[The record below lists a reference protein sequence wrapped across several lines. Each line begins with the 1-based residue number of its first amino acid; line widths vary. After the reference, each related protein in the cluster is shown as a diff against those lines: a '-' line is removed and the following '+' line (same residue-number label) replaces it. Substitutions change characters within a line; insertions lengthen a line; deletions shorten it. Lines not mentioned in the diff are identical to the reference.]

1 MQKPIALALSTALV
15 AAAAGNALAQ
25 DVRSLVMTPGKGVSF
40 YMGAKHGVVHFQP
53 ENGACKMIV
62 AMGDQP
68 DAEGMSAGAS
78 SRIVMS
84 VVPGLP
90 ARIDTTEGQS
100 LSFACAP
107 GALAMRLDMPV
118 GFKFTE
124 K

>member
-1 MQKPIALALSTALV
+1 MRKPIALALSAALV
-15 AAAAGNALAQ
+15 AAFTGGAVAQ
-25 DVRSLVMTPGKGVSF
+25 NVRSMMMTPGKGVSF
-40 YMGAKHGVVHFQP
+40 YMGTKHGVVHFQP

-68 DAEGMSAGAS
+68 DADGMAASAS

-90 ARIDTTEGQS
+90 ARIDTTDGQS
-100 LSFACAP
+100 LMFSCAP
-107 GALAMRLDMPV
+107 GAMAMKLDMPE